1 MAQSKI
7 FIPGLSDYKCIFI
20 RSGDVIRAYKQ
31 VPNYNT
37 NVQYDDIYPNANYV
51 LVSGVQQFGNQG
63 YTSLPSCVS
72 SQYLT
77 DDFYY
82 RNDFDKILTI
92 FIIIVIFAIW
102 FPFKLFSRFCKRLW
116 R

>member
-7 FIPGLSDYKCIFI
+7 YVPGLNNYRCISI

-31 VPNYNT
+31 TPQLNSNID
-37 NVQYDDIYPNANYV
+37 YDDYYINSNYIM
-51 LVSGVQQFGNQG
+51 VSGVQNFNQ
-63 YTSLPSCVS
+63 YSTLPQCVQ

-82 RNDFDKILTI
+82 RNDFDRILVI
-92 FIIIVIFAIW
+92 FIIIVIFGIW
-102 FPFKLFSRFCKRLW
+102 LPFKLFSRFCKKLW